1 MPDVGAIVT
10 NDEVTNFVSGIDTIT
25 DGSVEEIMV
34 LAAEGLV
41 EDYCQRSF
49 STQVHTDEEYDI
61 PNELKIHNV
70 VIRPYNELSLRDYPV
85 DLSETFEIK
94 FVTARDETT
103 GLPSNTTL
111 IKRNSYVVDNEVGL
125 VRVLANT
132 LDVLTFPQLP
142 RANSVFSFPEG
153 FAEILVT
160 YTSGFTAVNMPRNLK
175 LAVLIAVA
183 RLHRLQQKGQW
194 DVKLV
199 TTEFGVTNLIR
210 DMLTPEELILLKQF
224 KRPILV

>member
-1 MPDVGAIVT
+1 
-10 NDEVTNFVSGIDTIT
+10 
-25 DGSVEEIMV
+25 MV

-49 STQVHTDEEYDI
+49 ATKAHADEEYDI
-61 PNELKIHNV
+61 PSELKIHNIIV
-70 VIRPYNELSLRDYPV
+70 RPYNELSLRDYPI
-85 DLSETFEIK
+85 DLGQTFEIK
-94 FVTARDETT
+94 FVTERDETT

-111 IKRNSYVVDNEVGL
+111 IKRNAYVVDTDVGL
-125 VRVLANT
+125 VRVLANR
-132 LDVLTFPQLP
+132 LDVLTFPQFP
-142 RANSVFSFPEG
+142 RSNSIFSFPEG
-153 FAEILVT
+153 FSEVLVT
-160 YTSGFTAVNMPRNLK
+160 YTSGFSAVNMPRNLK

-194 DVKLV
+194 DIKLS

-210 DMLTPEELILLKQF
+210 DMLTAEELILLKQF

>member
-1 MPDVGAIVT
+1 MPNVGSIVT
-10 NDEVTNFVSGIDTIT
+10 NDEVTNFISGIDQIT
-25 DGSVEEIMV
+25 DGSTEETIV
-34 LAAEGLV
+34 IAAEAMA

-49 STQVHTDEEYDI
+49 AAHGHTDEEYDI
-61 PNELKIHNV
+61 PNELQIHGV
-70 VIRPYNELSLRDYPV
+70 IIRPYNELSLRDYPV
-85 DLSETFEIK
+85 DLSKTFEIK

-111 IKRNSYVVDNEVGL
+111 IKRNAYVVDTDVGL
-125 VRVLANT
+125 VRVLANR
-132 LDVLTFPQLP
+132 LDVLTFPQFP
-142 RANSVFSFPEG
+142 RANSIFSFPEG
-153 FAEILVT
+153 FGEILIT
-160 YTSGFTAVNMPRNLK
+160 YTSGFSAAAMPKNLK
-175 LAVLIAVA
+175 LAVLIMIA

-210 DMLTPEELILLKQF
+210 AMLTPEEMILLKQF